1 MQKRKLSRTKLWVST
16 IAGLVG
22 TIVAC
27 SDDASDEP
35 DGAAGRG
42 SHGGIGAIGGGGSSG
57 GGAAGAGEGGTG
69 ENGGMAGAGEGG
81 TGGMADAG
89 AAGTAGGGAS
99 GCDPQSY
106 EVLKEEDQTVARVI
120 VWPDQHR
127 VGILGAAG
135 EGVDVYELEGGGVTP
150 VETLGPED
158 LDLPE
163 AGDILDIAAYG
174 DGFWALVDAEPG
186 GNVELQVVLWQRSTG
201 VETILP
207 MPEPGD
213 AHTLVARDDRVAV
226 SLGGSVFVA
235 RRDAD
240 TWAWDDP
247 IHEPGRTL
255 APLAL
260 QGNVVFVGV
269 RELTR
274 LDDDPD
280 LYAWGGAGGAHA
292 GGQGGSGGAEPSSR
306 SARVDVYVNGQPLER
321 HEALG
326 NPARAIE
333 LEVGEGNYLIT
344 ETNSFWGSLRAALE
358 VYGESGS
365 LRRLTEVPVRS
376 AGDGEDGAFDAALFG
391 ERLFVANCE
400 SGLLTG
406 LWPEAGEG
414 EPGDGVTL
422 VPFEGPW
429 SDSDRWCS
437 PIEVEVLDG
446 VLVVGGDNL
455 VFARLCNDE

>member
-1 MQKRKLSRTKLWVST
+1 MPRKLYRTKLWVSA

-27 SDDASDEP
+27 SEDTADEP
-35 DGAAGRG
+35 DGAAGRN
-42 SHGGIGAIGGGGSSG
+42 SHGGIGAIGGGGSAG
-57 GGAAGAGEGGTG
+57 GGAAGAGAGGTG
-69 ENGGMAGAGEGG
+69 ENGGMAG
-81 TGGMADAG
+81 TG
-89 AAGTAGGGAS
+89 AAGAAGGGAS

-120 VWPDQHR
+120 VWPDQDR
-127 VGILGAAG
+127 VGILGATG
-135 EGVDVYELEGGGVTP
+135 EGVDVYELDGDGVTA
-150 VETLGPED
+150 VEALGPED

-163 AGDILDIAAYG
+163 TGNILDVAASG
-174 DGFWALVDAEPG
+174 NGFWALVDAEPG
-186 GNVELQVVLWQRSTG
+186 GDVELQMVLWQRSTG
-201 VETILP
+201 IETILP
-207 MPEPGD
+207 MPEPGN
-213 AHTLVARDDRVAV
+213 AHTLVASDDRVAV

-235 RRDAD
+235 RREAD

-255 APLAL
+255 APLAV
-260 QGNVVFVGV
+260 QENVVFVGV
-269 RELTR
+269 RKLTR

-280 LYAWGGAGGAHA
+280 LYAWGGAGGAGGSHA

-306 SARVDVYVNGQPLER
+306 SARVDVYVNGQLLER
-321 HEALG
+321 HETLG
-326 NPARAIE
+326 NPARAIP
-333 LEVGEGNYLIT
+333 LDVGEGGGYLIT
-344 ETNSFWGSLRAALE
+344 ETNSFWGSYDAALE
-358 VYGESGS
+358 LYGESGT
-365 LRRLTEVPVRS
+365 LQRLTEVPVQS

-406 LWPEAGEG
+406 LWPEAANGN
-414 EPGDGVTL
+414 PGDGVTL

-429 SDSDRWCS
+429 SDRWCS

-455 VFARLCNDE
+455 VFARLCTE